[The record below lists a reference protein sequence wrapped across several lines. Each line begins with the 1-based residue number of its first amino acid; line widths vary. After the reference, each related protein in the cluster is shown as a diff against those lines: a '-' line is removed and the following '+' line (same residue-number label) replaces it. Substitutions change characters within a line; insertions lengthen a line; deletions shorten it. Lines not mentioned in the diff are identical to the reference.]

1 MLHVRS
7 ILNVLAALIT
17 LLGLTMLGA
26 AAWSWYYGDADLD
39 GIFMASGLTV
49 AVGLPIWF
57 FTRGRVQLS
66 IKDGF
71 AVVTLTWLSIALFG
85 AFLFLFTDAIPNMTD
100 AFFESMSGV
109 TTTGASII
117 NMSYGV
123 EGGPQGIES
132 LSHGVLFWRS
142 FIQWIGG
149 MGIIVFSIAILPL
162 LGVGG
167 VQLFKAE
174 VPGPVP
180 DKIKPRVRETAK
192 ILWLVYFGISLA
204 EMLLLYAGGMTIFD
218 AMCHMFTTM
227 ATGGFSTKNA
237 SIGGFNSIYIEYVI
251 IFFMF
256 LAGVN
261 FSLHWKG
268 LRGDFK
274 SYFRD
279 GEFKFYLGL
288 IFFFTVLLIISN
300 LVRSNEGV
308 LSHTMVR
315 AALFQ
320 VVSILTTTGYGTADY
335 ELWGWFAQFLL
346 LLMMFIGGSA
356 GSTGGGMKIMRIMTI
371 TKYSLSEAKRLLHP
385 RAVIP
390 VRVGR
395 RLISDDVIR
404 NTLSFF
410 LFFVAAFV
418 LTSISLTALGIDL
431 VTAIGATAA
440 SIGNIG
446 PGLGE
451 VGPLDHYGHLPGLA
465 KWLLSFCMLLGRLEV
480 FTVIVLF
487 SRAFWKR

>member
-1 MLHVRS
+1 MHTRS
-7 ILNVLAALIT
+7 VLNVLAAIIT
-17 LLGLTMLGA
+17 LLGLTMLVA
-26 AAWSWYYGDADLD
+26 ALWSWYYGDADLE
-39 GIFMASGLTV
+39 GILRASGMTITF
-49 AVGLPIWF
+49 GLPVWF
-57 FTRGRVQLS
+57 FTRGKVQLS

-71 AVVTLTWLSIALFG
+71 AVVTFTWLAIALFG
-85 AFLFLFTDAIPNMTD
+85 ALPFLFTDAIPNITD

-117 NMSYGV
+117 DMSYGE
-123 EGGPQGIES
+123 EGGPRGIES

-180 DKIKPRVRETAK
+180 DKIKPRVQETAK

-204 EMLLLYAGGMTIFD
+204 EMLMLYFGGMTLFD
-218 AMCHMFTTM
+218 SMCHMLTTM

-237 SIGGFNSIYIEYVI
+237 SVGGFDSVYIEYVI

-261 FSLHWKG
+261 FSLHW
-268 LRGDFK
+268 RGIHGDLK

-279 GEFKFYLGL
+279 GEFRFYLGL
-288 IFFFTVLLIISN
+288 ILSFTFVIFISKF
-300 LVRSNEGV
+300 LQSSDGGHF
-308 LSHTMVR
+308 HTLFR
-315 AALFQ
+315 DSLFQ
-320 VVSILTTTGYGTADY
+320 VVSIITTTGYGTADY

-346 LLMMFIGGSA
+346 FLMMFIGACA
-356 GSTGGGMKIMRIMTI
+356 GSTGGGMKIIRIMTI

-385 RAVIP
+385 KALIP

-410 LFFVAAFV
+410 LFFVAAFIF
-418 LTSISLTALGIDL
+418 TSLMLTAMGIDL
-431 VTAIGATAA
+431 ITAIGATAA

-446 PGLGE
+446 PGLGD
-451 VGPLDHYGHLPGLA
+451 VGPTENYAALPGLA

>member
-1 MLHVRS
+1 MHVRS
-7 ILNVLAALIT
+7 VLNVLAALIT
-17 LLGLTMLGA
+17 LLGITMLGA
-26 AAWSWYYGDADLD
+26 AAWSWYYGDADLE
-39 GIFMASGLTV
+39 GILQASGLTI
-49 AVGLPIWF
+49 AFGLPVWF
-57 FTRGRVQLS
+57 FTRGKVQLS

-71 AVVTLTWLSIALFG
+71 AVVTFTWLAIGIFG
-85 AFLFLFTDAIPNMTD
+85 ALPFLFTDAIPNITD

-117 NMSYGV
+117 DMSYGE
-123 EGGPQGIES
+123 EGGPRGIES
-132 LSHGVLFWRS
+132 LSYGVLFWRS
-142 FIQWIGG
+142 FVQWIGG

-204 EMLLLYAGGMTIFD
+204 EMLLLNFGGMSLFD

-237 SIGGFNSIYIEYVI
+237 SIAGFNSVYIEYVI

-261 FSLHWKG
+261 FTLHW
-268 LRGDFK
+268 RGIHGNLK

-288 IFFFTVLLIISN
+288 IISFTVVIVISN
-300 LVRSNEGV
+300 IIRSSEGV
-308 LSHTMVR
+308 FTHTMFR
-315 AALFQ
+315 DSLFQ
-320 VVSILTTTGYGTADY
+320 VVSILTTTGYATADY
-335 ELWGWFAQFLL
+335 QLWGWFSQFLL

-356 GSTGGGMKIMRIMTI
+356 GSTGGGMKIIRIMTI

-385 RAVIP
+385 KALIP

-395 RLISDDVIR
+395 RLITDDVIR

-418 LTSISLTALGIDL
+418 FTSLILTAMGIDL

-446 PGLGE
+446 PGLGD
-451 VGPLDHYGHLPGLA
+451 VGPTHNYAELPALA

-487 SRAFWKR
+487 SRSFWKR

>member
-1 MLHVRS
+1 MHVRS
-7 ILNVLAALIT
+7 VLNVLAALIT
-17 LLGLTMLGA
+17 LLGITMLGA
-26 AAWSWYYGDADLD
+26 AAWSWYYGDADLE
-39 GIFMASGLTV
+39 GILQASGLTI
-49 AVGLPIWF
+49 AFGLPVWF
-57 FTRGRVQLS
+57 FTRGKVQLS

-71 AVVTLTWLSIALFG
+71 AVVTFTWLAIALFG
-85 AFLFLFTDAIPNMTD
+85 ALPFLFTNAIPNITD

-117 NMSYGV
+117 DMSYGE
-123 EGGPQGIES
+123 EGGAQGIES
-132 LSHGVLFWRS
+132 LSYGVLFWRS

-162 LGVGG
+162 LRVGG

-180 DKIKPRVRETAK
+180 DRIKPRVRETAK

-204 EMLLLYAGGMTIFD
+204 EMLMLYFGGMSLFD

-227 ATGGFSTKNA
+227 ATGGFSTRNA
-237 SIGGFNSIYIEYVI
+237 SIGGFNSIYVEYVI

-261 FSLHWKG
+261 FSLHWRG
-268 LRGDFK
+268 LRGDLK

-279 GEFKFYLGL
+279 GEFRFYIGL
-288 IFFFTVLLIISN
+288 IVIFTIVILISN
-300 LVRSNEGV
+300 FIRSNEGI
-308 LSHTMVR
+308 LTHTMFR
-315 AALFQ
+315 DSLFQ
-320 VVSILTTTGYGTADY
+320 VVSILTTTGYGTTDY
-335 ELWGWFAQFLL
+335 ELWGWFVQFLL

-356 GSTGGGMKIMRIMTI
+356 GSTGGGMKIIRIMTI

-385 RAVIP
+385 KAVIP

-418 LTSISLTALGIDL
+418 FTSLILTAMGIDL

-446 PGLGE
+446 PGLGD
-451 VGPLDHYGHLPGLA
+451 VGPLDHYGVLPGLA

-487 SRAFWKR
+487 SRSFWKR

>member
-1 MLHVRS
+1 MHVRS
-7 ILNVLAALIT
+7 VLNVLAALIT
-17 LLGLTMLGA
+17 LLGITMLGA
-26 AAWSWYYGDADLD
+26 AVWSWYYGDADLE
-39 GIFMASGLTV
+39 GILQASGLTI
-49 AVGLPIWF
+49 AFGLPVWF
-57 FTRGRVQLS
+57 FTRGKVQLS

-71 AVVTLTWLSIALFG
+71 AVVTFTWLAIGIFG
-85 AFLFLFTDAIPNMTD
+85 ALPFLLTDAIPNITD

-117 NMSYGV
+117 DMSYGE
-123 EGGPQGIES
+123 EGGPRGIES
-132 LSHGVLFWRS
+132 LSYGVLFWRS

-204 EMLLLYAGGMTIFD
+204 EMLMLYFGGMSLFD

-237 SIGGFNSIYIEYVI
+237 SIAGFNSVYIEYVI

-261 FSLHWKG
+261 FTLHW
-268 LRGDFK
+268 RGIHGNLK

-288 IFFFTVLLIISN
+288 IISFTIVIIISN
-300 LVRSNEGV
+300 IIRSSEGV
-308 LSHTMVR
+308 FTHTMFR
-315 AALFQ
+315 DSLFQ
-320 VVSILTTTGYGTADY
+320 VVSILTTTGYATADY
-335 ELWGWFAQFLL
+335 QLWGWFSQFLL
-346 LLMMFIGGSA
+346 LLLMFIGGSA
-356 GSTGGGMKIMRIMTI
+356 GSTGGGMKIIRIMTI

-385 RAVIP
+385 KALIP

-395 RLISDDVIR
+395 RLITDDVIR

-418 LTSISLTALGIDL
+418 FTSLILTAMGIDL

-446 PGLGE
+446 PGLGD
-451 VGPLDHYGHLPGLA
+451 VGPTHNYAELPALA

-487 SRAFWKR
+487 SRSFWKR